1 MVVYD
6 KHRTS
11 KGAYGVQGKHRTRK
25 LCLWWSMMNIEQV
38 RCVCGG
44 L

>member
-1 MVVYD
+1 MNIEQVRVLMVVQD

-11 KGAYGVQGKHRTRK
+11 K

>member
-1 MVVYD
+1 MVVPD
-6 KHRTS
+6 EHRTS
-11 KGAYGVQGKHRTRK
+11 KV
-25 LCLWWSMMNIEQV
+25 CLWWSMMSIEQV

>member
-1 MVVYD
+1 MVAYD
-6 KHRTS
+6 EHRTS
-11 KGAYGVQGKHRTRK
+11 KV
-25 LCLWWSMMNIEQV
+25 CLWWSMMNIEQV